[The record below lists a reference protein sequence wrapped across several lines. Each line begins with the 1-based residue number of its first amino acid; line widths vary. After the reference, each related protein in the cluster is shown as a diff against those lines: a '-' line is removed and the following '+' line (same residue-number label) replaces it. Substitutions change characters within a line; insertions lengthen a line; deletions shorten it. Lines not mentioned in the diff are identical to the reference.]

1 VNNIYEVS
9 FFFNLAILNL
19 LLFFKEGNVSFI
31 IVSDH
36 QNFRFLYS
44 EKLGKRDEILTRMN

>member
-1 VNNIYEVS
+1 MKYL
-9 FFFNLAILNL
+9 FFNLAILNL

-44 EKLGKRDEILTRMN
+44 EELGIKARF